1 MRFVVSVLA
10 QPRPRACRGNRES
23 VTEVAKAPRVGGVTR
38 AEPARPESGSTGL
51 LREAT
56 RQR

>member
-10 QPRPRACRGNRES
+10 QPRPSACRRGATRES
-23 VTEVAKAPRVGGVTR
+23 VTEVARGRSAMSRWPPRR
-38 AEPARPESGSTGL
+38 EPGSTGL
-51 LREAT
+51 PREAT